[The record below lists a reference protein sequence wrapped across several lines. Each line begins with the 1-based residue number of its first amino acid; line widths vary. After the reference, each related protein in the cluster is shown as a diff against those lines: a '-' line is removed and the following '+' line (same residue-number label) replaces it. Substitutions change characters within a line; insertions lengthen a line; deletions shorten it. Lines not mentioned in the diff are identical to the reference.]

1 MANRYWVG
9 GSGDWTSTT
18 KWSTSSGGASGA
30 PVPTSADTAIFDAV
44 SGSGYTIT
52 IGAPSTVGAIIVT
65 PNTAVVAT
73 VVFQLSSSLTTGS
86 LTVTGTTGRNRVA
99 FIGPSAGLSSDFVI
113 TGAVNISDCD
123 FQNIYVRG
131 ASSPISGTR
140 IGNRG
145 MCRGITFSPAKTV
158 YWNLAGAQNWTANG
172 WANTPTGVPS
182 TDYYPLAQDTATFT
196 NAGSVTGTISMIS
209 NSYVPS
215 VDMSG
220 RTSAMTLDIS
230 TAKPV
235 YGDWKNGPGT
245 TITGTSALTFQGI
258 DTQTITI
265 TSAGKTF
272 TCPIIISNYGGTVQ
286 LADAL
291 NTGTQTLTVTNGT
304 FATNGYTVTAPSLSS
319 NNSNLRAISLG
330 ASTVILS
337 STTNVLIFSIT
348 AGLTLNA
355 GTSSI
360 VATSSGAIFD
370 GAGLT
375 FYNLSFTGASSTSSQ
390 SITGTNTFNNLSVS
404 PPVGT
409 GINGLVLYANQTITG
424 TLTVAGGSAVR
435 RNFVRSDTPSTTR
448 TLTVNT
454 LSANDCD
461 FRDITITGIAAGSS
475 PTRAGDCGNNAGI
488 TFPGAKTVYWNL
500 AGVQTWSATG
510 WATSS
515 GGVPDV
521 NNFPLAQ
528 DTAVFDNTG
537 SAGTVSFDLTWN
549 VGTFDASA
557 RTSAMTF
564 SAGAGSSVY
573 GDWKFGTGV
582 ACSSNFGVLLFTKN
596 GTQTITSNGVQFGCP
611 ITINRTNAYI
621 QLADALSINS
631 ARTLTITVGTFDAAV
646 YNVTTGLCSIAANT
660 TLKMGSGTWTLSGTG
675 TVWNNLNTT
684 GIIAGTSTIVL
695 SDTST
700 TGRTFNAGG
709 VYYNKVTIGG
719 TTGTSFTL
727 FSGANT
733 SFGELASTKTVAHQV
748 VFTSGQL
755 FFIGKWSITGTLG
768 NVVTLTPSVAASQ
781 YVIYI
786 AGPATSGIDYLSIS
800 YCAVNT
806 TSLGEFYVGAN
817 STNGSTNTGPIFFTA
832 TPAPRTLY
840 WVGGTGNWSST
851 TKWSTSSGGAS
862 GAAIPTSLDAVVFD
876 SASSATAY
884 TATIDAGVTT
894 ARCASFTMAGP
905 ASGNVTFAGS
915 VSICLHGNT
924 SFAATGITRSY
935 TGQINLAGNN
945 SYTFTT
951 NGLALASVIIVY
963 GIGSTWTLGSALTT
977 SNTVYFGYGTFS
989 TSASNYAITAANFSS
1004 NHVYVRSAFFNNSAI
1019 TLSNTTPITFGGNN
1033 LTFNAGNSTISL
1045 TSTGV
1050 TFAGASQTFGTVQF
1064 TNLTASTH
1072 SITGA
1077 NTFSALTFYGPTA
1090 APGITSISFSA
1101 NQTTGTLTLNGGTTA
1116 AYRTQLGSNSL
1127 GTQRTLAVTTL
1138 TAGAADYDFLDI
1150 AITGAAAPLTGTR
1163 FGDLKGNSGITFPAA
1178 KTVYFR
1184 SAAGSNWGV
1193 AGAGVWSLTNGGA
1206 LDATAFPLPQD
1217 TAVFPSSPT
1226 PYPSSGQ
1233 TVTFNTYYSTGTID
1247 MSARTSNTMTLA
1259 TGTNSFYFLGNW
1271 INGTG
1276 TTISG
1281 TGSIIFVGRG
1291 SQTITSAGKTFT
1303 QFIVL
1308 YTPGGSVTLQ
1318 DAFVNSNSAS
1328 AISIYWGTFDA
1339 ATYNVTLS
1347 GAASGVTIQNVTTAR
1362 TFALGS
1368 GTLTI
1373 SGTGGFNATGTN
1385 FTVTGTGTIS
1395 LTSAS
1400 AKTFAGADYAYS
1412 GITLNQGGAGQLN
1425 ITGNNTFKNITN
1437 TYRATGATTIN
1448 FNSTIT
1454 TLTQFTGSGA
1464 AAKLLTLTGT
1474 GRSAPGVLVL
1484 SSGTVT
1490 TADYLSISS
1499 VQAYSLSNT
1508 WYAGNNSTNLGS
1520 LGWIFAAGG
1529 SVVYT
1534 GTIAETAT
1542 YSDLAYAAALIS
1554 GAIAETATYS
1564 DLAYAAALIS
1574 RAIAETAAYSD
1585 SSYAA
1590 VLISRAIAETATG
1603 TDAVFTRA
1611 NLGSI
1616 ILEQG
1621 TGTDTV
1627 AARAQFI
1634 TTVSDTATYSD
1645 LVIGRNTLSVRTLDT
1660 ATYSDLASAKGT
1672 FGVQLSD
1679 SATGTDTV
1687 FSLAGFKGAVLEQA
1701 TGLDTVLSRVQFFA
1715 VVANTATGFDVV
1727 SARAAWYT
1735 QVLNTTSATDLTVV
1749 APSVFNP
1756 VAFVPLEATD
1766 TPSASHVMIAQL
1778 ADAMTVSDFMAARFL
1793 WEPIDDSQTVVWQN
1807 VSGMPSTTWTSVNN
1821 GQSTTWTQ
1829 VAGNTTTWAD
1839 IDDSGGGTWDGIA
1852 TN

>member
-9 GSGDWTSTT
+9 GAGNWSSTT
-18 KWSTSSGGASGA
+18 KWSASSGGASGA
-30 PVPTSADTAIFDAV
+30 TVPTGADTAIFDAN
-44 SGSGYTIT
+44 SGGKFTAT
-52 IGAPSTVGAIIVT
+52 VDTAQTVGGIQIT
-65 PNTAVVAT
+65 PSAT
-73 VVFQLSSSLTTGS
+73 VGQLIISLTASLTTGTLTTTGTAGNNRVFFRS
-86 LTVTGTTGRNRVA
+86 TTYGISINFTVTG
-99 FIGPSAGLSSDFVI
+99 
-113 TGAVNISDCD
+113 AVSISDCD
-123 FQNIYVRG
+123 FRGIYVIG
-131 ASSPISGTR
+131 ASAPISGTR

-145 MCRGITFSPAKTV
+145 ECSGITFSTPKTV
-158 YWNLAGAQNWTANG
+158 YWNLAGAQNWSANG
-172 WANTPTGVPS
+172 WAATSTGAPS
-182 TDYYPLAQDTATFT
+182 TDNFPLPQDTATFT
-196 NAGSVTGTISMIS
+196 NAGSVTGTITLDTAFG
-209 NSYVPS
+209 YAPT

-220 RTSAMTLDIS
+220 RTTAMTLGTS
-230 TAKPV
+230 NATTV
-235 YGDWKNGPGT
+235 YGNWTNGSGT
-245 TITGTSALTFQGI
+245 AFTGTAALTFSGGG
-258 DTQTITI
+258 TQTI

-272 TCPIIISNYGGTVQ
+272 SGGVTVDTYGGTVQ

-291 NTGTQTLTVTNGT
+291 NIGSNTLTVSNGT
-304 FATNGYTVTAPSLSS
+304 FSTGGYAVTATQLASAVT
-319 NNSNLRAISLG
+319 NVRTISLG
-330 ASTVILS
+330 ASTITLS
-337 STTNVLIFSIT
+337 NATPINLNATN
-348 AGLTLNA
+348 LTFIA
-355 GTSSI
+355 GTSQINCSI
-360 VATSSGAIFD
+360 ATPTFA

-375 FYNLSFTGASSTSSQ
+375 FYNVSFTSTSS
-390 SITGTNTFNNLSVS
+390 STRTISGANTFNNLTIPAPASV
-404 PPVGT
+404 
-409 GINGLVLYANQTITG
+409 GIIIASISANQTING
-424 TLTVAGGSAVR
+424 TLTCAGSSAVNR
-435 RNFVRSDTPSTTR
+435 VFLVSGTLGTQV
-448 TLTVNT
+448 TLT
-454 LSANDCD
+454 ANAISGTDCD
-461 FRDITITGIAAGSS
+461 FRDIVLAGASTGSS
-475 PTRAGDCGNNAGI
+475 ITRAGDCGNNTGI
-488 TFPGAKTVYWNL
+488 TFPGTKTVYWNL
-500 AGVQTWSATG
+500 AGSQNWSATG
-510 WATSS
+510 WAASS
-515 GGVPDV
+515 GGAPSV

-528 DTAVFDNTG
+528 DIAVFDNAG
-537 SAGTVSFDLTWN
+537 SAGTVSFDQLWN

-564 SAGAGSSVY
+564 STGTISLPVY

-582 ACSSNFGVLLFTKN
+582 TSSSTTGVLLFTKS

-611 ITINRTNAYI
+611 ITTNRSTVYV
-621 QLADALSINS
+621 QLADALSIIS
-631 ARTLTITVGTFDAAV
+631 ARTLTVSLGTFDAV
-646 YNVTTGLCSIAANT
+646 TYNVTTGLCSIAAST

-695 SDTST
+695 SDTSA

-748 VFTSGQL
+748 VFTSGQV

-768 NVVTLTPSVAASQ
+768 NVVTLTPSVGASQ
-781 YVIYI
+781 YGIFI
-786 AGPATSGIDYLSIS
+786 AGPATSGINYLSIS
-800 YCAVNT
+800 YCSANT
-806 TSLGEFYVGAN
+806 ASLGEFYVGAN
-817 STNGSTNTGPIFFTA
+817 STNGGGNAGPIFFTA

-876 SASSATAY
+876 SASNATAY

-935 TGQINLAGNN
+935 TGQINLSGNN

-951 NGLALASVIIVY
+951 NGLALASAITTY
-963 GIGSTWTLGSALTT
+963 GIGATWTLGSALTT
-977 SNTVYFGYGTFS
+977 SNTVFFAFGTFS
-989 TSASNYAITAANFSS
+989 TSASNYAITATNFSS
-1004 NHVYVRSAFFNNSAI
+1004 NYNYVRVVSLNNSAI
-1019 TLSNTTPITFGGNN
+1019 TLSNTTPITFGGFN
-1033 LTFNAGNSTISL
+1033 LTFNAGSSTISI

-1064 TNLTASTH
+1064 TNLTASNH

-1101 NQTTGTLTLNGGTTA
+1101 DQTIGTLTLNGGTTA
-1116 AYRTQLGSNSL
+1116 AYRALLGSNSL

-1259 TGTNSFYFLGNW
+1259 TGTVSFYFLGNW

-1308 YTPGGSVTLQ
+1308 NTPGGSVTLQ
-1318 DAFVNSNSAS
+1318 DAFVSSNSAAS

-1347 GAASGVTIQNVTTAR
+1347 GAASGVTIPNTTTAR

-1425 ITGNNTFKNITN
+1425 ITGNNTFKDITN
-1437 TYRATGATTIN
+1437 TYSATGAATIALAATT
-1448 FNSTIT
+1448 T
-1454 TLTQFTGSGA
+1454 TLTQFTGTGA
-1464 AAKLLTLTGT
+1464 ATRLLTLSGT
-1474 GRSAPGVLVL
+1474 SAASPATLVL
-1484 SSGTVT
+1484 TSGRVT
-1490 TADYLSISS
+1490 TSDYLSISN
-1499 VQAYSLSNT
+1499 VRAYSLSNT
-1508 WYAGNNSTNLGS
+1508 WYAGANSTNLGS

-1542 YSDLAYAAALIS
+1542 YSDS
-1554 GAIAETATYS
+1554 S
-1564 DLAYAAALIS
+1564 YAAALIS
-1574 RAIAETAAYSD
+1574 RTIAETATYSD

-1634 TTVSDTATYSD
+1634 AAVLDTATYSD
-1645 LVIGRNTLSVRTLDT
+1645 SVTGRATLFVLTLDT
-1660 ATYSDLASAKGT
+1660 ATYSDLVAAKGT

-1687 FSLAGFKGAVLEQA
+1687 FSLAGFRGAVLEQA
-1701 TGLDTVLSRVQFFA
+1701 TGLDTALSRVQFFA
-1715 VVANTATGFDVV
+1715 AVANTATGLDVV
-1727 SARAAWYT
+1727 STRAAWHT

-1756 VAFVPLEATD
+1756 VVFVPLAITD
-1766 TPSASHVMIAQL
+1766 APSASHVMVAQL